1 MMLRSGVFVF
11 VSLVLAGPVLLA
23 GCGGESASE
32 ATPVASVSPGTAAFL
47 SWDPPETYDDDSPL
61 DPFTELDYYE
71 FYVRGDGNFTD
82 NDLPVAQVAAVTSVL
97 SPDGTV
103 DVPAL
108 TTAFDLQN
116 LLPFFLSETTG
127 YLSIRAVSLDGT
139 RSDFSEPI
147 VWTQP
152 EEDPGVQ
159 HDHQADQTQ
168 PGEAPGVERGHQVS
182 QLS

>member
-11 VSLVLAGPVLLA
+11 VSLVLAGSVLLG
-23 GCGGESASE
+23 GCGGESAD
-32 ATPVASVSPGTAAFL
+32 TVASVSSSPGSVSLLA
-47 SWDPPETYDDDSPL
+47 WDPPETYDDSSPL

-82 NDLPVAQVAAVTSVL
+82 NDLPVAQVAAVINVL

-103 DVPAL
+103 DVPTL

-116 LLPFFLSETTG
+116 LLPFFSTETTG

-139 RSDFSEPI
+139 RSEFSEPV
-147 VWTQP
+147 VWN
-152 EEDPGVQ
+152 
-159 HDHQADQTQ
+159 
-168 PGEAPGVERGHQVS
+168 